1 MTWDVVAASVEM
13 AVFTAVMLVCCLA
26 GLVDRGDR

>member
-1 MTWDVVAASVEM
+1 MTWDLVFASVEM